1 MNNKTNFFIKFVT
14 SIYDIKV
21 FSRYAKEGI
30 LRSISYAVSLTL
42 ILAGIKSIFIE
53 QKKIGF
59 ELDSFIYLIVRNFE
73 MIFINL
79 LINCLIV
86 VLIASIFTIFMK
98 MVVKYIALYSVTLYA
113 ATLPLIIQTI
123 LESIKPGI
131 DFSTMFIAGTFT
143 YVILI
148 LKYIKDKIISNL
160 DSKSNN
166 N

>member
-131 DFSTMFIAGTFT
+131 DFSTMFIVGTFT